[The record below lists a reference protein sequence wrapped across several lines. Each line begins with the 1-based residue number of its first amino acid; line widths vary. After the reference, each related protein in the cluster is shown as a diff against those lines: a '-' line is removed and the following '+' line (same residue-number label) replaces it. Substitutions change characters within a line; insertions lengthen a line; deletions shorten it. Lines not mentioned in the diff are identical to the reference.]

1 VTPFKRTLDEWV
13 CCVSFDYTQESVRQ
27 GSPERGRRVHHER
40 NQLLAVHPER
50 SRRTRDRLV
59 EGLGQ
64 GFHWL
69 HRLAQLALLLALS
82 SLAVAADSRVQL
94 LAGAHAIQV
103 EIADTPQ
110 KREIGLMGRTRLE
123 ANTGMLFV
131 FEQKAT
137 HCFWMKNTLIP
148 LSIAFLADDGTIVDI
163 QDMQPQTLTF
173 HCPRGPIRYAL
184 EVPLGGFRS
193 KGIQLGMRVSGGPF
207 GTPP

>member
-1 VTPFKRTLDEWV
+1 VTPFKEALNK
-13 CCVSFDYTQESVRQ
+13 SFDRLRTNGKQLISFVVSLSNALLSV
-27 GSPERGRRVHHER
+27 
-40 NQLLAVHPER
+40 
-50 SRRTRDRLV
+50 V
-59 EGLGQ
+59 EGHIANQPVQ

-82 SLAVAADSRVQL
+82 SLATAADPRVQI
-94 LAGAHAIQV
+94 LAGAHVLQV
-103 EIADTPQ
+103 EVADTPQ
-110 KREIGLMGRTRLE
+110 LRQTGLMGRTRLE
-123 ANTGMLFV
+123 SDAGMLFV

-184 EVPLGGFRS
+184 EVPQGGFRS

>member
-1 VTPFKRTLDEWV
+1 M
-13 CCVSFDYTQESVRQ
+13 VRQ
-27 GSPERGRRVHHER
+27 AHHER
-40 NQLLAVHPER
+40 NQPFAVRPEP
-50 SRRTRDRLV
+50 V
-59 EGLGQ
+59 EGPAR
-64 GFHWL
+64 GFH
-69 HRLAQLALLLALS
+69 RLQQLARLALLLAAS
-82 SLAVAADSRVQL
+82 SLAAAADSLPRL
-94 LAGAHAIQV
+94 PLRAGDHTLQV
-103 EIADTPQ
+103 EVADTPQ

-123 ANTGMLFV
+123 SDAGMLFV

-184 EVPLGGFRS
+184 EVPQGGFRS
-193 KGIQLGMRVSGGPF
+193 KDIRLGMRVSGGPF

>member
-1 VTPFKRTLDEWV
+1 MTPFKEALNK
-13 CCVSFDYTQESVRQ
+13 SFDRLRTNGKQLISFVVSSSAPLRIGLSNALLSVV
-27 GSPERGRRVHHER
+27 EGRAA
-40 NQLLAVHPER
+40 NQLV
-50 SRRTRDRLV
+50 
-59 EGLGQ
+59 Q

-69 HRLAQLALLLALS
+69 HRLAQFALLLALS
-82 SLAVAADSRVQL
+82 SLAAAADPWVQIF
-94 LAGAHAIQV
+94 AGAHVIQV

-110 KREIGLMGRTRLE
+110 LRQTGLMGRTRLE
-123 ANTGMLFV
+123 SDAGMLFV

-184 EVPLGGFRS
+184 EVQQGGFRS

-207 GTPP
+207 GSPP